1 MLKKTKL
8 PLLKLIRETTF
19 LFMILF
25 LITIYNNS
33 KSENVVCN
41 TCTSI
46 CNYMHI
52 IDHFTLQYYSIKA
65 ILLKNKN
72 QICRIRICHNII

>member
-1 MLKKTKL
+1 MLKKTAFVKINQRN
-8 PLLKLIRETTF
+8 KI

-25 LITIYNNS
+25 QIADYNDS

-46 CNYMHI
+46 YNYMHI
-52 IDHFTLQYYSIKA
+52 IDHFTLRYYLIKP

-72 QICRIRICHNII
+72 QICKIRICHNIT

>member
-1 MLKKTKL
+1 MLKKNQTAFVEINQRDK
-8 PLLKLIRETTF
+8 I

-25 LITIYNNS
+25 LITDYNNS
-33 KSENVVCN
+33 KIENVVCN
-41 TCTSI
+41 T

-52 IDHFTLQYYSIKA
+52 IDHFTLRYYLIKP

-72 QICRIRICHNII
+72 QICKIRICHNKT